1 MSNVVRTI
9 KSWVALVKP
18 LIISEVQRAA
28 KAVAAFLAPIV
39 AIQIGHLLRKSTGVA
54 ITPDAALVQQLILG
68 AFSSAWVYFKRNG
81 YPFLHKFW
89 K

>member
-1 MSNVVRTI
+1 MSKFFAWLGV
-9 KSWVALVKP
+9 VKP
-18 LIISEVQRAA
+18 LVISEVQRAA

-39 AIQIGHLLRKSTGVA
+39 AIQVGHYLHRATGVT